1 MLDFGFY
8 NMDCMEGMKQFPD
21 KYFDLAI
28 VDPPYGDGGGTWK
41 RQDKSRFGGV
51 FDRYRKDRLPR
62 QSVLA
67 RAEHGRASSAKK
79 IIAWD
84 TAPKQEYFKELFRI
98 SRNQIIW
105 GGNYFKLPP
114 TRCFLIWRKTNVPE
128 KFSMAM
134 CEYAWTSFNDNAKMF
149 SFSAVGQEGRF
160 HPTQKPPELYRWILE
175 NYSKPTDIILDT
187 HVGSASSLIACRE
200 TGHKYVGFEIDPDYY
215 AMAKKRLD
223 AAEAQGNIF
232 DFL

>member
-1 MLDFGFY
+1 M
-8 NMDCMEGMKQFPD
+8 
-21 KYFDLAI
+21 
-28 VDPPYGDGGGTWK
+28 
-41 RQDKSRFGGV
+41 
-51 FDRYRKDRLPR
+51 
-62 QSVLA
+62 
-67 RAEHGRASSAKK
+67 
-79 IIAWD
+79 
-84 TAPKQEYFKELFRI
+84 
-98 SRNQIIW
+98 
-105 GGNYFKLPP
+105 
-114 TRCFLIWRKTNVPE
+114 PE

-160 HPTQKPPELYRWILE
+160 HPTQKPPELYRWILQ
-175 NYSKPTDIILDT
+175 NYSQPTDIILDT